1 MRPIG
6 SLWRSTSEDLAN
18 KIFIYVG
25 TGCFVEQ
32 QSARAHFITVL
43 LNSEIDSLVPIDI
56 YAVG

>member
-18 KIFIYVG
+18 KIYIYVG
-25 TGCFVEQ
+25 GDCFVEQ
-32 QSARAHFITVL
+32 QSARAHFIAVL
-43 LNSEIDSLVPIDI
+43 LNSELDSLVPTDI